1 MQGGLAEQPLAH
13 RQGGV
18 LRVGGG
24 ATAAGRV
31 VGEHHRRLPER
42 GRTTGPS
49 ACGKAFSSSST
60 VAGERTRRSA
70 ASGRKPVAG
79 ATRSVGFW
87 TPYDA
92 RAVRLC
98 AAARR

>member
-31 VGEHHRRLPER
+31 VAEHHRRLPEAAHDGAVGLR
-42 GRTTGPS
+42 EGVLVEQHGRRR
-49 ACGKAFSSSST
+49 
-60 VAGERTRRSA
+60 RTRRSA
-70 ASGRKPVAG
+70 ASGRKPVVG

-92 RAVRLC
+92 SAVRLC